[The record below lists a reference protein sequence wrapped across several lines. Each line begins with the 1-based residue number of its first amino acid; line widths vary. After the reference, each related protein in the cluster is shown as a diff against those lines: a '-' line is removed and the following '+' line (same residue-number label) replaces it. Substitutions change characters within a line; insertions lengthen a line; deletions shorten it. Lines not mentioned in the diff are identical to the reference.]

1 MICRLDEYMIPGQ
14 NEYVMLLEDI
24 FMDIRTMQYYLAV
37 VREGTISAAAK
48 ALHVAQPS
56 LSRQMK
62 ELEEELGTALFVRG
76 NRRITLTEEGM
87 VLRRRAEEMVHL
99 MQMTEDEISQIK
111 NHISGSVRIGAGES
125 WSFHYLSRTAASLAE
140 EHPDIRFHITS
151 GDTQDLMDEL
161 NNGLIDFAVIFTDV
175 DHMLYHSIELPEKES
190 FGLLMPKDCPLA
202 EKKEIHL
209 SDLKGL
215 PVIVSRAAAPYFAGS
230 QTLSTL
236 NVVATYNLIYNASL
250 LVEDG
255 LGYAICFDR
264 LINTTGDSQLCIRPI
279 VPPISNAGYLIWKKH
294 QIFSPAVQ
302 MFINR
307 ISDTISQNKTTN

>member
-1 MICRLDEYMIPGQ
+1 
-14 NEYVMLLEDI
+14 
-24 FMDIRTMQYYLAV
+24 MDIRTMQYYLAV
-37 VREGTISAAAK
+37 VREGTISAAAE

-62 ELEEELGTALFVRG
+62 DLEEELGVSLFERG
-76 NRRITLTEEGM
+76 NRKITLTEEGM
-87 VLRRRAEEMVHL
+87 VLRKRAEEMVRL
-99 MQMTEDEISQIK
+99 MQMTEEEISSIK

-125 WSFHYLSRTAASLAE
+125 ISFHYLSRAAASLAD

-161 NNGLIDFAVIFTDV
+161 QNGLIDFAVIFTDV
-175 DHMLYHSIELPEKES
+175 DHTLYQSLPLPAEDS
-190 FGLLMPKDCPLA
+190 FGVLMPKDSPLA
-202 EKKEIHL
+202 EKDVIHW

-215 PVIVSRAAAPYFAGS
+215 PVIVSRASLPHFTGAED
-230 QTLSTL
+230 LSSL
-236 NVVATYNLIYNASL
+236 NIVATYNLIFNASL

-264 LINTTGDSQLCIRPI
+264 LINTTGDSTLCVRPLVPQIR
-279 VPPISNAGYLIWKKH
+279 NAGNLIWKKY

-302 MFINR
+302 LFIDR
-307 ISDTISQNKTTN
+307 VREMTG

>member
-1 MICRLDEYMIPGQ
+1 
-14 NEYVMLLEDI
+14 
-24 FMDIRTMQYYLAV
+24 MDIRTMQYYLAV

-48 ALHVAQPS
+48 ALHVSQPS

-62 ELEEELGTALFVRG
+62 ELEEELGAALFVRG

-87 VLRRRAEEMVHL
+87 VLRKRAEEMVHL
-99 MQMTEDEISQIK
+99 MKMTEDEIAQIK
-111 NHISGSVRIGAGES
+111 DHISGSVRIGAGES

-151 GDTQDLMDEL
+151 GDTQDLTDEL
-161 NNGLIDFAVIFTDV
+161 DNGLIDFAVIFTDV
-175 DHMLYHSIELPEKES
+175 DHTLYQSIKLPVEDR

-202 EKKEIHL
+202 EKEEIRL

-215 PVIVSRAAAPYFAGS
+215 PVIISRAAAPYFAGS
-230 QTLSTL
+230 EEMSSL
-236 NVVATYNLIYNASL
+236 NVIATYNLIYNASL

-255 LGYAICFDR
+255 LGYAICFDK
-264 LINTTGDSQLCIRPI
+264 LINTTGDSRLCLRPI
-279 VPPISNAGYLIWKKH
+279 VPEIKNAGYLIWKKY

-307 ISDTISQNKTTN
+307 IRDTIDF

>member
-1 MICRLDEYMIPGQ
+1 
-14 NEYVMLLEDI
+14 
-24 FMDIRTMQYYLAV
+24 MDIRTMQYYLAV
-37 VREGTISAAAK
+37 VREGTISAAAN

-62 ELEEELGTALFVRG
+62 DLEEELGAPLFVRG
-76 NRRITLTEEGM
+76 NRKITLTEEGM
-87 VLRRRAEEMVHL
+87 VLRKRAEEMVRL
-99 MQMTEDEISQIK
+99 MQMTEDEISQIR

-125 WSFHYLSRTAASLAE
+125 WSFHYLSRAAAAIAE

-151 GDTQDLMDEL
+151 GDTRDLMDEL

-175 DHMLYHSIELPEKES
+175 DHMLYQSIELPVEDT

-202 EKKEIHL
+202 KKDQIRF

-215 PVIVSRAAAPYFAGS
+215 PVIVSRAAEPYFAG
-230 QTLSTL
+230 TGELSSMH
-236 NVVATYNLIYNASL
+236 VIATYNLVYNASL

-264 LINTTGDSQLCIRPI
+264 LINTTGDSPLCMRPL
-279 VPPISNAGYLIWKKH
+279 VPQRKSAGYLIWKKY

-302 MFINR
+302 MFIDR
-307 ISDTISQNKTTN
+307 IRDMISQKT